1 MAELRFRNPC
11 WTDADMSDWE
21 SCWAELWSLGT
32 RWEWTPG
39 DVAYRPGMIP
49 IRVSAEGASQMGGYL
64 PMPDTAC
71 LVQLWAAARSED
83 LPVTDGCYYRL
94 EALVQRHC
102 GIRISV
108 S

>member
-1 MAELRFRNPC
+1 M
-11 WTDADMSDWE
+11 T
-21 SCWAELWSLGT
+21 
-32 RWEWTPG
+32 
-39 DVAYRPGMIP
+39 P
-49 IRVSAEGASQMGGYL
+49 IRVAAEGASQMGGYL